1 MMNAMNRPE
10 LTGPD
15 DLYYDY
21 CLWQY
26 GPIAP
31 TEGKLRSVNLLYHTF
46 ELAGAPESAY
56 DLVCAL
62 RQGIGMFNTVWGI
75 KHVDGTL
82 RWELYFYDYRK
93 RMRERSISRV
103 LQAIRPFIACDMAV
117 NENLSYFMFSLDV
130 NNDLLKEKKDLG
142 EIHMYVGNTGS
153 TVSSG
158 ICYALTSGGTRLENF
173 YYFFDARN
181 EGSKIESKVASSAFV
196 DMTVVDMDRLLW
208 PELRSCE
215 VIVVANKQQ
224 NDALYFSR
232 INIDQLIFFLR
243 RMAYPAPHV
252 AFVEANRDRLDH
264 LLYDVGID
272 YRMEGGELC
281 FLKSGYYGIF

>member
-1 MMNAMNRPE
+1 MDRLE
-10 LTGPD
+10 LTAPD

-26 GPIAP
+26 GPVAP
-31 TEGKLRSVNLLYHTF
+31 PENKLRSASLLYDSL
-46 ELAGAPESAY
+46 ELAGAPDSAY
-56 DLVCAL
+56 DLVTAL
-62 RQGIGMFNTVWGI
+62 RQGIGMFNTVWGV
-75 KHVDGTL
+75 KHVDGRL
-82 RWELYFYDYRK
+82 RWELYFYDYR
-93 RMRERSISRV
+93 RRARERSMSRV
-103 LQAIRPFIACDMAV
+103 LQAIRPFIPCDVAA

-130 NNDLLKEKKDLG
+130 NNDLLSGTKGLG
-142 EIHMYVGNTGS
+142 EIHMYIGNTGS

-158 ICYALTSGGTRLENF
+158 ICYSLTAGGTRLENF
-173 YYFFDARN
+173 YFFFDAKT

-196 DMTVVDMDRLLW
+196 DMTAVDMDRLLW
-208 PELRSCE
+208 PELRDCG

-243 RMAYPAPHV
+243 RMEYPAPHI
-252 AFVEANRDRLDH
+252 AFVESNRDRLDH

-272 YRMEGGELC
+272 YRMEGGDLR

>member
-1 MMNAMNRPE
+1 LFPLEYTEA
-10 LTGPD
+10 D
-15 DLYYDY
+15 DRFYDY

-26 GPIAP
+26 GAVAP
-31 TEGKLRSVNLLYHTF
+31 TEGKLRSANLLYHTF
-46 ELAGAPESAY
+46 ELAGAPDSAY
-56 DLVCAL
+56 SLVRSL
-62 RQGIGMFNTVWGI
+62 REGIGMFNTVWGV
-75 KHVDGTL
+75 KQVEGRL

-93 RMRERSISRV
+93 RARERSVSRV
-103 LQAIRPFIACDMAV
+103 LHAIRPFIPCDVAA
-117 NENLSYFMFSLDV
+117 NENLSYFMFSLDL
-130 NNDLLKEKKDLG
+130 NNDLLSGARGLD
-142 EIHMYVGNTGS
+142 EIHMYIGNTGS

-158 ICYALTSGGTRLENF
+158 ICYSLTSRGTQLENF
-173 YYFFDARN
+173 YFFFDAKT

-196 DMTVVDMDRLLW
+196 DMTAVDMDRLLW
-208 PELRSCE
+208 QELRDCR

-243 RMAYPAPHV
+243 RMEYPAPHI

-272 YRMEGGELC
+272 YRMENGELRL
-281 FLKSGYYGIF
+281 LKSGYYGIF